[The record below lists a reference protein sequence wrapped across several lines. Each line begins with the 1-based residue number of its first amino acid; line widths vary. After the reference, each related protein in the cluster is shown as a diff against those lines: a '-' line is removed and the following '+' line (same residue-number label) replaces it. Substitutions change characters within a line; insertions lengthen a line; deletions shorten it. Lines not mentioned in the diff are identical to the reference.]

1 MADVGVVKYKVELDD
16 KDVDKQAS
24 STESKLLSKFGG
36 AAKKVGTAALAA
48 SAAVASAASA
58 AVVDITKQAVSAYAE
73 FEQLKGGA
81 ELMFGDAYDFIAEK
95 AQDAYKNVQM
105 SQNEYLA
112 QVNGLAVGLKTSL
125 NGDAQAAAE
134 LADKVV
140 TAEADIVAATGNS
153 QEAVQNAFNGIMKSN
168 YSMLDNL
175 QLGITPTKEGMQ
187 EVIDKVNEWNEANGR
202 ATKYQMGNL
211 ADMQSALVDYVEMQ
225 GMANYAANEGA
236 DTLAGSFAAT
246 KAAWE
251 NVLTAMGDGDENAL
265 SKAISGLVDS
275 VKNSADNLL
284 PIIENALKG
293 IAELVA
299 QLIPQIS
306 ETLAGVATYSLT
318 FILPAAADAIKALA
332 DGLLQALPSL
342 MPTVIDLIM
351 SLGQMIIEMAP
362 DLVKCGIDLIVQ
374 LALGLA
380 EALPELIPTA
390 IDAIITIVEALIDN
404 IDMLVDAAIAIIMA
418 LSDGLIEALPR
429 LIEKAPEIII
439 KLVEALIRNYPK
451 IIQAGWELIISLIEG
466 VVKCWTKVF
475 EVGGQIVEKVKSGFS
490 GKVKEAK
497 NWGMDMIQNF
507 IDGIMAKFESL
518 KNSVKKCAQAVKDFL
533 GFSEPK
539 EGPLSNFHTYA
550 PDMLDLYAK
559 GIDDN
564 IGTVEDSVENVAKTV
579 AGTFSADIGY
589 NMPDIAGYAADLSA
603 MITASSSTEIIVPL
617 NVDGR
622 EIARASAW
630 YMNEQLAWEAR

>member
-58 AVVDITKQAVSAYAE
+58 AVVDLTKQAVSAYAE

-265 SKAISGLVDS
+265 SKAINGLVDS

-293 IAELVA
+293 IAEMVA
-299 QLIPQIS
+299 QLMPQIA
-306 ETLAGVATYSLT
+306 ETLSGVAIYALT
-318 FILPAAADAIKALA
+318 FILPAAADAIKALG

-362 DLVKCGIDLIVQ
+362 DIVKCGIELIVQ

-380 EALPELIPTA
+380 EALPDLIPTA
-390 IDAIITIVEALIDN
+390 IDAVITIVEALIDN